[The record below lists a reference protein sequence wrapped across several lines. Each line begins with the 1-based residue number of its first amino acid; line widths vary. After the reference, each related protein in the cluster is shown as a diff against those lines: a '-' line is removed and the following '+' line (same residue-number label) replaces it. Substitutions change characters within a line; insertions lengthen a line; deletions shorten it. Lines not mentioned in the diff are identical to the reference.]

1 MWLGAAI
8 AVVASLLL
16 TTIAAA
22 LESSINGPGTRVVAP
37 PVLWAV
43 GGGAGLAL
51 GAVVASWL
59 SRRAWPGIFAA
70 FVASVPYLILVV
82 LGYNSS
88 DLATD
93 DQILGSLFV
102 VVIPGLLVAIVAA
115 WLTAM
120 VARAVGNRRAA
131 GPEPAAG

>member
-70 FVASVPYLILVV
+70 FVASVQYLILVV